1 MITGITIAN
10 FKGIREPVH
19 LQFRPITLLFGANS
33 AGKSSIL
40 HALHYAREVFER
52 RNYSPDLTIAS
63 GGTLDLGGFDHL
75 MHGHNRDQVLKLG
88 IELGR
93 DQWRSNYIQV
103 QPVIQDETVDV
114 DPLLE
119 DPKSIAIDLDIVWSE
134 IANRPL
140 VTSCSIQM
148 NGQRIGLVQFQAGKR
163 EASCEIDLAHPIWKP
178 SDDCMQL
185 LDFLGYHESDIPEPS
200 DQTSG
205 FELLIQKTEEL
216 LLHFGDYLPEEK
228 RLVFQAIADDALPD
242 PSHFSPSR
250 LSDNAAGDSFQVT
263 IEALLAGTIRSI
275 FCGAVSSVIRDL
287 NRCRFLGPLRA
298 TPTREFR
305 SPRFVDPSRWAS
317 GLGAWDALVHSDGS
331 LVDEVS
337 QWMSDEDRLNAK
349 CSILQKRYVEVDLSD
364 PLVRALLDG
373 RAFDDVENGK
383 NLLLDAQRS
392 KSRLII
398 LASDGKTELQPHD
411 VGTGITQIL
420 PVVVAALDSQS
431 QFVSIEQPELHIHP
445 RMQAALGDLF
455 LSSVRSK
462 EHAFLIETHSEHLIL
477 RLLRRIRETD
487 KGRAPREFELRTD
500 EIAIYYLE
508 QVGGA
513 TNARRI
519 DVDVNGDFIQPWPDD
534 FFEIDFYERF
544 TTGEEK

>member
-10 FKGIREPVH
+10 FKGIRETVH

-63 GGTLDLGGFDHL
+63 GGTVDLGGFDHL
-75 MHGHNRDQVLKLG
+75 VHGHDRNRVLRLG
-88 IELGR
+88 IELGCDR
-93 DQWRSNYIQV
+93 WLPNYIQV

-119 DPKSIAIDLDIVWSE
+119 DPKNIAIDLDIVWSE
-134 IANRPL
+134 IANQPL

-185 LDFLGYHESDIPEPS
+185 LDFLGYHESDIPETS

-216 LLHFGDYLPEEK
+216 LYFGNYLPEAR
-228 RLVFQAIADDALPD
+228 RLEFQAMADDALPD

-383 NLLLDAQRS
+383 NLSLDAQRS

-487 KGRAPREFELRTD
+487 KGRAPPGFELRTD